1 MKKVSFKL
9 KIILILSPLIL
20 LSGILGSFII
30 YELNVNKTD
39 AQELILSA
47 KAQMDLSHLIHELQ
61 KERGMSSL
69 YLNQGISSDDLKL
82 QHEKVNL
89 ALGSFKHTV
98 SEVRFT
104 NQKSLVSL
112 IEEGINQTRKIIFK
126 QPLTNEVFNSLTDTI
141 KKAISL
147 QIDLFENASYL
158 GIESTFTSLT
168 IFEESKENMGKL
180 RGSLN
185 GVFASNQPRGLSDRD
200 TFANYLSGILINL
213 SSPGLK
219 ISHEGKEKVEKILAS
234 EKWKEILSAYQVF
247 SQKFSEGNYG
257 INPKEFSANITM
269 QIDAVYEIVKEEQL
283 LNLKHIEIEAARA
296 SQNFNLLTGILS
308 SFILGIIYLA
318 YIISKQLILQFTE
331 IGDSL
336 KQASTQLNSASSQI
350 ASSSEELSQAATEQ
364 AASLE
369 ETAASIEEMSSM
381 VQKNAESAQR
391 TSHLALDSNKSAEKG
406 KIVVGNMI
414 NAINDISQSNNTIM
428 NQIDQSNQQ
437 ISDIVKVIAEIGNKT
452 KVINDIVFQTK
463 LLSFYAS
470 VEAARAGEHGK
481 GFAVVAEEVGNLA
494 HMSGKAAEEI
504 SSMLETS
511 IKKVESIVN
520 VTKQKV
526 GLLVQEGRGKVDTGA
541 HIAKEC
547 GDVLNEIVRNI
558 SSVTQMANDISI
570 ACQEQSQGVQE
581 ITKAISQ
588 LDQVTQS
595 NAATSEESASSAE
608 ELASQSDS
616 LEGIIHNL
624 IEVIK
629 GQQDER
635 QHLLPE
641 KKTARNNVLPIRQ
654 KKVKVMSSKQVF
666 KKAAGFDS
674 IPREEDPRFL
684 DI

>member
-1 MKKVSFKL
+1 MKKLSFKK
-9 KIILILSPLIL
+9 KIILIILPLIL
-20 LSGILGSFII
+20 LTGLLGSYII
-30 YELNVNKTD
+30 YQLDSEKKE
-39 AQELILSA
+39 AHKLIHSA
-47 KAQMDLSHLIHELQ
+47 KAQMSLSSLIHELQ

-69 YLNQGISSDDLKL
+69 FLNQGISSADLKL
-82 QHEKVNL
+82 QHEKVDT
-89 ALGSFKHTV
+89 ALSEFKQAAT
-98 SEVRFT
+98 EVIFINKVT
-104 NQKSLVSL
+104 LMSS
-112 IEEGINQTRKIIFK
+112 IENGIDQTRKLVFK
-126 QPLTNEVFNSLTDTI
+126 QPLAKDVFNSLTETI

-147 QIDLFENASYL
+147 QINLFENAQYQ
-158 GIESTFTSLT
+158 GIESTFMSLT

-185 GVFASNQPRGLSDRD
+185 GVFASNQPRSLSDRD
-200 TFANYLSGILINL
+200 TYANYLSGILINL
-213 SSPGLK
+213 ASPGLK
-219 ISHEGKEKVEKILAS
+219 ISQEGKEKVEMILAS
-234 EKWKEILSAYQVF
+234 DKWKEVLNAYQIF
-247 SQKFSEGNYG
+247 SQRYSEGNYG
-257 INPKEFSANITM
+257 IIPKEFSANITT
-269 QIDAVYEIVKEEQL
+269 QIDSVYEIVKQEQSF
-283 LNLKHIEIEAARA
+283 NLKRLENEATKA
-296 SQNFNLLTGILS
+296 SQNFLLLASTLTIII
-308 SFILGIIYLA
+308 FGIIYLA
-318 YIISKQLILQFTE
+318 YFISTQLVNQFTI
-331 IGDSL
+331 IGESL
-336 KQASTQLNSASSQI
+336 KEASSQLNSASSQI

-414 NAINDISQSNNTIM
+414 KAISDISQSNNNIM
-428 NQIDQSNQQ
+428 GQIDQSNQQ

-463 LLSFYAS
+463 LLSFNAS

-511 IKKVESIVN
+511 IKKVENIVN
-520 VTKQKV
+520 DTKQKV
-526 GLLVQEGRGKVDTGA
+526 GLLVQDGRGKVEAGS

-547 GDVLNEIVRNI
+547 GDVLNEIVKNI
-558 SSVTQMANDISI
+558 SSVTQMASDISI

-616 LEGIIHNL
+616 LQGVIQNL
-624 IEVIK
+624 LQVIN
-629 GQQDER
+629 GQSDRAQDLR
-635 QHLLPE
+635 QE
-641 KKTARNNVLPIRQ
+641 KVLVKDNVLPLRPKPQ
-654 KKVKVMSSKQVF
+654 RPVTPKQVT
-666 KKAAGFDS
+666 KNAVGYDS

>member
-1 MKKVSFKL
+1 MKKLSFKM
-9 KIILILSPLIL
+9 KIILILLPLIL
-20 LSGILGSFII
+20 LSGILGSYII
-30 YELNVNKTD
+30 LDLNEEKKE
-39 AQELILSA
+39 AHELILSA
-47 KAQMDLSHLIHELQ
+47 KAQMSISKLTHELQ

-69 YLNQGISSDDLKL
+69 FLNQGLSSDELKI
-82 QHEKVNL
+82 QHEKVNT
-89 ALGSFKHTV
+89 ALNEFKQAV
-98 SEVRFT
+98 SHVSFT
-104 NQKSLVSL
+104 NKESLVSS
-112 IEEGINQTRKIIFK
+112 IENGIEQTRKIIFK
-126 QPLTNEVFNSLTDTI
+126 QPSAKDVFNSISETT

-147 QIDLFENASYL
+147 QINLFENASYQ
-158 GIESTFTSLT
+158 GIESTLMSLT

-185 GVFASNQPRGLSDRD
+185 GVFASNQPRSLTDRD
-200 TFANYLSGILINL
+200 TYANFLSAIIINL

-219 ISHEGKEKVEKILAS
+219 ISQEGKERVEKILAS
-234 EKWKEILSAYQVF
+234 EKWKDVLSAYQVF
-247 SQKFSEGNYG
+247 SLKFTEGNYG
-257 INPKEFSANITM
+257 INSKDFSANITA
-269 QIDAVYEIVKEEQL
+269 QIDSVYEIVKDEQN
-283 LNLKHIEIEAARA
+283 LNLKRIENEATKA
-296 SQNFNLLTGILS
+296 SQNFILLATFLVAI
-308 SFILGIIYLA
+308 ILGIICLA
-318 YIISKQLILQFTE
+318 YFISTQLINQFST
-331 IGDSL
+331 IGENL
-336 KQASTQLNSASSQI
+336 KEASTQLNSASSQI

-414 NAINDISQSNNTIM
+414 KAISDISQSNNTIM
-428 NQIDQSNQQ
+428 SQIDQSNQQ

-463 LLSFYAS
+463 LLSFNAS

-520 VTKQKV
+520 DTKQKV
-526 GLLVQEGRGKVDTGA
+526 SHLVQEGRGKVDAGS

-608 ELASQSDS
+608 ELASQSDA
-616 LEGIIHNL
+616 LQGIIRNL
-624 IEVIK
+624 IEVIN

-635 QHLLPE
+635 QHLPSE
-641 KKTARNNVLPIRQ
+641 KITARSNVVPIRQ
-654 KKVKVMSSKQVF
+654 NKLRVVSPKQVI

-674 IPREEDPRFL
+674 IPSEEDPRFL